1 MKHLKKFNENL
12 YDEQSSDIN
21 DDLKSNFRSWEQ
33 DHDNHED
40 TDKLS
45 RILAHR
51 HTNMN
56 MDEIWKIACDWT
68 GFEEDIKESK
78 DPIIEYKKENGKF
91 YKRNPSGGKWV
102 ETKENNQF
110 DNEDEDEESPVT
122 LQEVMNDFYDEYE
135 DSYIDGNTHGVIV
148 KLIDK
153 LKKSGLLKGKWDDS
167 LSGSN

>member
-1 MKHLKKFNENL
+1 MKYLKKFNENL
-12 YDEQSSDIN
+12 FDEQSSDIN

-33 DHDNHED
+33 DHDNYQD

-56 MDEIWKIACDWT
+56 MEEIWQIACDWT
-68 GFEEDIKESK
+68 GFEEDIKEGIFS
-78 DPIIEYKKENGKF
+78 DRYIN
-91 YKRNPSGGKWV
+91 NP
-102 ETKENNQF
+102 F
-110 DNEDEDEESPVT
+110 DNEDKSPVS
-122 LQEVMNDFYDEYE
+122 LQDVMNDFYDEYE

-148 KLIDK
+148 LLINK
-153 LKKSGLLKGKWDDS
+153 LKEEGLLKGKWDDS